1 MKSLEAR
8 LTDLETIISH
18 QQKLIED
25 LNDVVIDLQKRI
37 DVLPREIS
45 RLSDEIRV
53 TRQLS
58 AEIRRPE
65 DEKPPH
71 Y

>member
-53 TRQLS
+53 ARELS

>member
-1 MKSLEAR
+1 MPTVESR
-8 LTDLETIISH
+8 LTKLETIITH
-18 QQKLIED
+18 QQQMIAD
-25 LNDVVIDLQKRI
+25 LNDVIINLQKRI
-37 DVLPREIS
+37 DVIPREIS

-53 TRQLS
+53 ARELS
-58 AEIRRPE
+58 SEIRRAE